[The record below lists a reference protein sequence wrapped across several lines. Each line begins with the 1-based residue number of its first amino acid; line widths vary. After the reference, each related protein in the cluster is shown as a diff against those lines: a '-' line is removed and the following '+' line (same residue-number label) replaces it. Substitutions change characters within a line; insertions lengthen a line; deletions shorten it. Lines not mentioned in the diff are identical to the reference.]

1 MWRTKVSAPQ
11 NKGLCG
17 APRWMS
23 HKNKVLPV
31 YLYPYPHKSPT
42 PTKEDGDADG
52 DEKEKEGVEVTPPRS
67 PSPILC
73 ATVGVIPCL
82 NVLRTVV
89 VPMIR
94 MLGHRTLWGG
104 VSEPV
109 TTHSGAMQASLP
121 GERREQR
128 RNRMKTTFIAM
139 MLVVTLIYLYLEMMN
154 FV

>member
-89 VPMIR
+89 V
-94 MLGHRTLWGG
+94 
-104 VSEPV
+104 